1 MLASGTE
8 QGRPLPS
15 DVSISASEPSGP
27 ERRLQAMSAQ
37 QQLQSLRAIL
47 APNSIVPESAIN
59 VCRNA
64 AGAKILLGTGFFGKV
79 CLQKR
84 RKSVPDASESY
95 DHDQGLIS
103 PMSVKRPA
111 AETCVGLLG

>member
-1 MLASGTE
+1 MLASGTA

-15 DVSISASEPSGP
+15 DVSISALEPSGP
-27 ERRLQAMSAQ
+27 ERSLQAMTAQ

-47 APNSIVPESAIN
+47 APNSIIPESAIT

-79 CLQKR
+79 CLQAQEFSSR
-84 RKSVPDASESY
+84 R
-95 DHDQGLIS
+95 LRII
-103 PMSVKRPA
+103 
-111 AETCVGLLG
+111 